1 MQVTDTA
8 VGTNTDIQTAIPNR
22 GDGILIAGHAHDNAI
37 GGFQPSIEPQ
47 VTISANR
54 GYGIEIVGSAHDNV
68 VFHTYIGTN
77 AQGTADLGNTL
88 GGIYLGPGTSSN
100 TIGGRVCRLQ
110 NQILYSGGPGVTI
123 QSSSG
128 NAVMGNEIQN
138 NAGAGVVVIAG
149 RNNLIGSATAGNT
162 IGQMAGMASTSPAS

>member
-1 MQVTDTA
+1 MITSSGGNNLIRTCIVSGNLGNGIELGGNATGVQVTDTA
-8 VGTNTDIQTAIPNR
+8 VGTDTDIQTAIPN
-22 GDGILIAGHAHDNAI
+22 GGNGIQIAGHAHDNAI
-37 GGFQPSIEPQ
+37 GGFQPSVEPQ

-100 TIGGRVCRLQ
+100 TIGGAVYRLAES
-110 NQILYSGGPGVTI
+110 NPL
-123 QSSSG
+123 
-128 NAVMGNEIQN
+128 
-138 NAGAGVVVIAG
+138 
-149 RNNLIGSATAGNT
+149 
-162 IGQMAGMASTSPAS
+162 